1 MKLNSLIKIKRL
13 KKFGDTL
20 RFYEI
25 LLDGKNVEI
34 IFASQNI
41 SIPVNPGNHV
51 LRIAIDWGGSE
62 EINFTI
68 GEEEEIQFECES
80 NFSLAQIILFPYYLI
95 FGTNQWISFKKV

>member
-1 MKLNSLIKIKRL
+1 MDSNSLVKIKRRKRL
-13 KKFGDTL
+13 GDTL

-25 LLDGKNVEI
+25 LLDGENVGI

-41 SIPVNPGNHV
+41 SVPLNPGNHT

-68 GEEEEIQFECES
+68 GVEEEIQFECES
-80 NFSLAQIILFPYYLI
+80 NFSLAQLILFPYYLI
-95 FGTNQWISFKKV
+95 FGTSQWISFRKV